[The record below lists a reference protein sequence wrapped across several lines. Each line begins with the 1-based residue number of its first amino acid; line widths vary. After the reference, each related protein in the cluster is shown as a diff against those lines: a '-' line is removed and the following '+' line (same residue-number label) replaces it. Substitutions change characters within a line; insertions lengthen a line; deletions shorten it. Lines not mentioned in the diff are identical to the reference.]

1 MSREVN
7 SIAGRLSLR
16 QPQRDSLEIL
26 DRVCEIAPPKK
37 GADLEAALR
46 VIHDEYP
53 TVTDFERDFPS
64 LCFALATG
72 VGKTRL
78 MGAFIA
84 YMYQTGRS
92 RHFFVLAPNL
102 TIYNKLIADFTP
114 GTPKYVFQGLSAFAT
129 IPPVVVTGDNY
140 DTGIGVRAETR
151 VGAQGRLFEEAVHIN
166 VFNISKINKEVRSS
180 ARGNGAPRIKRLA
193 EYIGESYYDYLAAL
207 PDLVLLMDEA
217 HRYRADAGMKAI
229 NELHPILGMEL
240 TATPF
245 VESARGPEWFKN
257 IACSYSL
264 SQAIDDG
271 FVKQPAVA
279 TRKDFDS
286 KAHSDEELERIKL
299 EDGIRLHEQV
309 KTDLLIYANE
319 HDKPVVK
326 PFMLVIARDTTHA
339 SSLIEMFK
347 SETFFEGRYA
357 DRVIEVHSAL
367 KGDEKEETV
376 ERLLAVESPEE
387 PTEIVIHVNM
397 LKEGWD
403 VTNLYTIV
411 PLRAANA
418 RTLIEQSIG
427 RGLRLPFG
435 RRTGVQAV
443 DRLTIVA
450 HDKFQEIVDEA
461 NREGSVIR
469 RIDTIELDKDGA
481 PNAPQPVAVKP
492 VIEQIL
498 GVHAPEPEPVLEGA
512 EQGAEARKAPKPVFE
527 SPTDK
532 AIASATLKAI
542 TEKTRL
548 PSATKLL
555 EPAVQ
560 KEIAEKVRLTVPTAQ
575 QEDLPGFSE
584 SIEEVVSKA
593 TEAYVERS
601 IDVPTI
607 TVIPTG
613 EVTITYGEF
622 DLDIGNIHLQ
632 PVKEEILVQ
641 HLKTH
646 EREHLTTV
654 GGGVREARLEDHV
667 VSALIGFDDVDYD
680 STADLL
686 YKLAGQLLDHLRSYI
701 SDEEDIRNVL
711 IYYQRHIGRLV
722 HAQMA
727 AHRREHATG
736 YEAKVLSGHRPLEPQ
751 TFPVRPSEKIRH
763 FRELVEDKR
772 RISQMLFGGFQ
783 KCLYPHQKF
792 HSDSERRFAVVLES
806 DRDVQKWVKPG
817 RTAFQIQLKG
827 GSLYEPDFVVEATD
841 GLYLC
846 EVKQAN
852 MLEDEE
858 VLSKADAAIVWCRH
872 ATEYTQTTSGKPWKY
887 LLIPDAEIK
896 EQMSLGFLAGQYAKA
911 EERTPAEIIPFHRIE
926 PADALPFENCVPVY
940 DDLLIAAGS
949 FGEESAINEIS
960 GDGTIE
966 NLDEYQWAA
975 LPPPSRH
982 ERGTFVARVIGES
995 MNRRIPNGSWCLWRL
1010 APKGSQQGKVVLAQH
1025 RDIQDAEV
1033 GGQYTVKIYESEK
1046 EQSDDGSWRHTR
1058 IVLSPDSSDATFEPI
1073 VLEGESGHEVRVLAE
1088 LIRVLR

>member
-16 QPQRDSLEIL
+16 GPQRDSLEIL
-26 DRVCEIAPPKK
+26 ARVCEVAPPRKEPN
-37 GADLEAALR
+37 LESALR

-84 YMYQTGRS
+84 YLYQTRRS

-129 IPPVVVTGDNY
+129 TPPVVVTGDNY
-140 DTGIGVRAETR
+140 DTGIGVRAEA
-151 VGAQGRLFEEAVHIN
+151 GKQGRLFGDDAVHVN

-229 NELHPILGMEL
+229 NELHPIIGMEL

-245 VESARGPEWFKN
+245 VEAKPKPKWFKN
-257 IACSYSL
+257 IAYSYSL
-264 SQAIDDG
+264 AQAIDDG

-286 KAHSDEELERIKL
+286 KAHSEEELERIKL
-299 EDGIRLHEQV
+299 EDGVRLHEQV
-309 KTDLLIYANE
+309 KTDLQIYANE
-319 HDKPVVK
+319 HDKPIVK
-326 PFMLVIARDTTHA
+326 PFMLVIAKDTTHA

-367 KGDEKEETV
+367 KGEEKEETV
-376 ERLLAVESPEE
+376 ERLLAVEDPEE

-435 RRTGVQAV
+435 QRTGVPAV

-461 NREGSVIR
+461 NREDSVIR

-481 PNAPQPVAVKP
+481 PDAPQPVAVKP

-498 GVHAPEPEPVLEGA
+498 GMEAQEPEREVEGA
-512 EQGAEARKAPKPVFE
+512 EPRAEALQARKPVFE
-527 SPTDK
+527 SATDK

-555 EPAVQ
+555 EPTVQ
-560 KEIAEKVRLTVPTAQ
+560 KEIVEQVRLTVPTAQ

-593 TEAYVERS
+593 TEAYVSLS

-607 TVIPTG
+607 TVVPTG
-613 EVTITYGEF
+613 EVTITYDEF
-622 DLDIGNIHLQ
+622 DLDTGNLHLQ

-646 EREHLTTV
+646 EREHFTTA

-686 YKLAGQLLDHLRSYI
+686 YKLAGQLVNHLRSYI
-701 SDEEDIRNVL
+701 SDEEDVRNVL

-722 HAQMA
+722 HAQMG

-736 YEAKVLSGHRPLEPQ
+736 YEAKVLSGHRALEPQ
-751 TFPVRPSEKIRH
+751 TFPVRPSEKVRL
-763 FRELVEDKR
+763 FRAPVDDKR
-772 RISQMLFGGFQ
+772 RIAQMLFGGFQ
-783 KCLYPHQKF
+783 KCLYPYQKF

-872 ATEYTQTTSGKPWKY
+872 ATEYTETTGGKPWRY
-887 LLIPDAEIK
+887 LLIPDSEIT
-896 EQMSLGFLAGQYAKA
+896 EQMSLQFLAGQFTKTQ
-911 EERTPAEIIPFHRIE
+911 ERTPAEILPFHRL
-926 PADALPFENCVPVY
+926 DAPDARPFENCVPVY
-940 DDLLIAAGS
+940 DDLLIAAGA
-949 FGEESAINEIS
+949 FGEESTINEIS
-960 GDGTIE
+960 GEGPVG
-966 NLDEYQWAA
+966 NLEDYQWAA
-975 LPPPSRH
+975 LPPPNRH
-982 ERGTFVARVIGES
+982 ERGTFVARVTGES
-995 MNRRIPNGSWCLWRL
+995 MNRRIPNGSWCHWRL
-1010 APKGSQQGKVVLAQH
+1010 APKGSQQGKVVLVQH
-1025 RDIQDAEV
+1025 RDIQDAES
-1033 GGQYTVKIYESEK
+1033 GGQYTVKVYQSEK
-1046 EQSDDGSWRHTR
+1046 EHRDDGSWRHTR
-1058 IVLSPDSSDATFEPI
+1058 VSLNPDSTDQRFAPI
-1073 VLEGESGHEVRVLAE
+1073 VLESIAEGGVRVLAQ
-1088 LIRVLR
+1088 LLRVLR